1 LRPNIHN
8 LHGWEA
14 NLKVVVEL
22 FGLARYLAGKNEI
35 MLDLPKDATLR
46 DVVARLA
53 SQTKDLLGQVID
65 GKTMEL
71 IEPYSLNINGQYI
84 ARDLNMRVNE
94 DDRILLLFTAV
105 GG

>member
-1 LRPNIHN
+1 M
-8 LHGWEA
+8 
-14 NLKVVVEL
+14 VEL
-22 FGLARYLAGKNEI
+22 FGLARYLAGKREI
-35 MLDLPKDATLR
+35 NLNLPDDATLR

-53 SQTKDLLGQVID
+53 SQTEELLGQVID

-71 IEPYSLNINGQYI
+71 IEPYTLNINGRYV
-84 ARDLNMRVNE
+84 ARDLSVRVNE